1 MQAEKVINSLLLYF
15 SHDCCQNTAVDKWLL
30 VGLSYQDKPLLA
42 GKQQCQLAPGKVQL
56 IPDQSVFRQLG
67 GRSPLPHGR
76 RCRARRNAR
85 CTPARQAAFR
95 RTLPWAWAPS
105 VSLSPLPKPGLSLS
119 APSTVSVAQPAGKAC
134 PSLPLPR
141 SRKAAPREWRGMPRN
156 DGEWRGMSGNVR
168 EWSAQR
174 RAGPAGAAAQS
185 GSVRPAL
192 HPSFPQ
198 GKTGATPRSLR
209 LWISLRPVPLARGP
223 GHGTQSR
230 TRQPPQA
237 AGPAGQL
244 SLVLSHSTSIL
255 PTAHL
260 LPRTSCFPLVN
271 DPWIF
276 LATQRRWCL
285 LASGAKARSVSELS
299 QPGPAGA
306 SSKSEPIW
314 GRSSCSSSLNPPPPP
329 AWLLHMACHHLLCL

>member
-1 MQAEKVINSLLLYF
+1 MSLSSL
-15 SHDCCQNTAVDKWLL
+15 CVAVSSPKAWA
-30 VGLSYQDKPLLA
+30 VSQHS
-42 GKQQCQLAPGKVQL
+42 QH
-56 IPDQSVFRQLG
+56 RLG
-67 GRSPLPHGR
+67 GAAGR
-76 RCRARRNAR
+76 E
-85 CTPARQAAFR
+85 
-95 RTLPWAWAPS
+95 
-105 VSLSPLPKPGLSLS
+105 
-119 APSTVSVAQPAGKAC
+119 
-134 PSLPLPR
+134 SLPSAAAAALPQG
-141 SRKAAPREWRGMPRN
+141 SAQGMTGN
-156 DGEWRGMSGNVR
+156 ATEWRGMSGNVR

-198 GKTGATPRSLR
+198 DKTGATPRSLR

-223 GHGTQSR
+223 GHRTQSR

-237 AGPAGQL
+237 AGPAGHL
-244 SLVLSHSTSIL
+244 SPVLSHSTSIL

-276 LATQRRWCL
+276 LPTQRRWCL

-314 GRSSCSSSLNPPPPP
+314 GRSSCSSSLNPPPPQPGCCTWP
-329 AWLLHMACHHLLCL
+329 AITCCACKACYKQAP